1 MTLKQLTISA
11 LLSWF
16 VLPTFAQDTQ
26 ENPLKNELDSVS
38 YGIGLNVAQNMKNTG
53 FTEINAQLIA
63 QAIDDVLKGNPALL
77 EQGAIDEMI
86 RGYMENMHRRKYEA
100 IIQKG
105 ASFLA
110 ENKKRPSVVELP
122 SGLQYEIIQ
131 KGTGKN
137 PASTDQVTVHY
148 EGTFLDG
155 SVFDSSVARGQ
166 PATFPVNG
174 VIPGW
179 VEALQL
185 MREGAKWRL
194 YIPYNLA
201 YGEAGTPAG
210 IGPYETLIF
219 EVELLSVDK

>member
-16 VLPTFAQDTQ
+16 ILPTFAQETQ

-53 FTEINAQLIA
+53 FTEIDAQLLA
-63 QAIDDVLKGNPALL
+63 QAIDDVLKGNPTLL
-77 EQGAIDEMI
+77 EQDAVDGMI
-86 RGYMENMHRRKYEA
+86 RNYMENIHRQKYEA

-105 ASFLA
+105 VSFLA

-174 VIPGW
+174 VIQGW